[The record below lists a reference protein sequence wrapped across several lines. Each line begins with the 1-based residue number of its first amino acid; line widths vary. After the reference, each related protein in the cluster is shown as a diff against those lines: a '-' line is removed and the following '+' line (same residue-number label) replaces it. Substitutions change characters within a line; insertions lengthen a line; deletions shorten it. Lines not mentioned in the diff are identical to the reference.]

1 MWGADN
7 ALSVSE
13 IKAEM
18 NSMRKTCMGDCKRFK
33 KVIFKLDDLA
43 DDQNMLSDESRTT
56 LVRLCALKEGPDDA
70 VRVCG
75 DQSGETLAQQSVCVR
90 GG

>member
-1 MWGADN
+1 MSLVGAGQRRGERLPVQD
-7 ALSVSE
+7 ASPAGSLHGGLR
-13 IKAEM
+13 AH
-18 NSMRKTCMGDCKRFK
+18 T
-33 KVIFKLDDLA
+33 
-43 DDQNMLSDESRTT
+43 QNMLSDESRTT

-75 DQSGETLAQQSVCVR
+75 DQSGETRAQQSVCVR